1 MVKRKDIV
9 ITMMLAVAWDF
20 TKWLITQ
27 NKTPRLMQGGRLN
40 ECWFW
45 QLGLSVYREIWRHSA
60 LVQSSL
66 HTLAKLSSLVEVAV
80 RPSATASD
88 PLRTSDLAFQRH
100 QSRIASFRSS
110 VLGYSWCYLF
120 VAISGGWGP
129 VGAVYF
135 WAGWPVR
142 RLCDALGFQQ
152 LVSFDHSGHRPSSL
166 RCSGGTLPLLHKS
179 CDSDDDDC

>member
-1 MVKRKDIV
+1 
-9 ITMMLAVAWDF
+9 MLLYKVLC
-20 TKWLITQ
+20 T
-27 NKTPRLMQGGRLN
+27 
-40 ECWFW
+40 
-45 QLGLSVYREIWRHSA
+45 
-60 LVQSSL
+60 
-66 HTLAKLSSLVEVAV
+66 AKLSSLVEVAV
-80 RPSATASD
+80 RPSATPSD

-100 QSRIASFRSS
+100 QTRIASFRSS

-152 LVSFDHSGHRPSSL
+152 LVSFDHSGPRQSSL

-179 CDSDDDDC
+179 CDSDDHDCSDGKLKPRKKRPFPGLVIARSTTFASPLWTGLMKLQLPR